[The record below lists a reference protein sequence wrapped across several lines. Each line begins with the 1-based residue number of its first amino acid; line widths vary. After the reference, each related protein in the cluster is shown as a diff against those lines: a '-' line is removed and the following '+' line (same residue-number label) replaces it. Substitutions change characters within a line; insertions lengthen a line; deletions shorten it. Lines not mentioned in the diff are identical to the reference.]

1 MLRCIRCLSADS
13 GDLVEFLQSVIHRI
27 PVDIE
32 VLCGCSCAAE
42 FQCQAS
48 GQSKFCVIFSVIPV
62 DGDQLR
68 HAVIADV
75 VRSSKLQDRVIQG
88 IAIKIMDG
96 IFRVEL
102 FSQTQNGSC
111 LLIAVW
117 VFQNLIEFDRR
128 WRRAGD
134 ISAGKALAVWPPG
147 RISSGR
153 RAGSTGDFVPE
164 FWHPGT

>member
-32 VLCGCSCAAE
+32 VLCGCGCAAE
-42 FQCQAS
+42 FQCQAF
-48 GQSKFCVIFSVIPV
+48 GQSEFGVIFSVIPV

-75 VRSSKLQDRVIQG
+75 VRSSKLQDRVIHG

-117 VFQNLIEFDRR
+117 VFQNLIEFIADDGVQ
-128 WRRAGD
+128 A
-134 ISAGKALAVWPPG
+134 IFL
-147 RISSGR
+147 
-153 RAGSTGDFVPE
+153 
-164 FWHPGT
+164 